1 MKMMTKKIIKI
12 LLIGFVTT
20 LFSFSQVLADSET
33 DQAKASAN
41 RIKSELKTL
50 KRLARKSKIR
60 TALANFSTR
69 NKSLDDSDSDGLPD
83 VIENALGSSSCDS
96 DSDDDGISDDDE
108 GHSGSNPDDSSSGEV
123 EIKGNI
129 SAISETTV
137 TVDGKTFTVNSNTQ
151 YEDGASLSAYHV
163 GDRVEVSGKII
174 SGVLTLKKIKIE
186 D

>member
-1 MKMMTKKIIKI
+1 MIKKIIKFVI
-12 LLIGFVTT
+12 IGFVTT
-20 LFSFSQVLADSET
+20 FFGLSQVIADSET
-33 DQAKASAN
+33 DQAKTSAN

-60 TALANFSTR
+60 IALAKFATR

-129 SAISETTV
+129 SAITDTTV
-137 TVDGKTFTVNSNTQ
+137 TVEGQVFTISTNTQ
-151 YEDGASLSAYHV
+151 YEDGSSLSAYHV
-163 GDRVEVSGKII
+163 GDRVEVSGRII
-174 SGVLTLKKIKIE
+174 SGILTLRKIKIE